1 MKASTDKNKVLVEI
15 VRDPD
20 GEIDDFFSTTLYSHN
35 GIVELSD
42 IGALIEERFRAK
54 NVIWNMMEIRFDGVP
69 ARSEERRVGKEC

>member
-1 MKASTDKNKVLVEI
+1 MATTIINPPSQHYPVLTSALYSMKASTDKNKVLVEI

-42 IGALIEERFRAK
+42 IRGAH
-54 NVIWNMMEIRFDGVP
+54 
-69 ARSEERRVGKEC
+69 